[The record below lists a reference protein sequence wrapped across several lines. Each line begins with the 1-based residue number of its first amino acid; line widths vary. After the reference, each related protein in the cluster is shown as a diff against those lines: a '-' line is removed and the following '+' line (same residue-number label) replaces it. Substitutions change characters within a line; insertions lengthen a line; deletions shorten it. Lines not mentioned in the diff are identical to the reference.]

1 MRQILL
7 SLYSADCFSS
17 FVQHKFWVERTGVS
31 VVAVAPYYIGE
42 LVSNLMVMVMVRL
55 SAT

>member
-7 SLYSADCFSS
+7 NLCSADCFSF